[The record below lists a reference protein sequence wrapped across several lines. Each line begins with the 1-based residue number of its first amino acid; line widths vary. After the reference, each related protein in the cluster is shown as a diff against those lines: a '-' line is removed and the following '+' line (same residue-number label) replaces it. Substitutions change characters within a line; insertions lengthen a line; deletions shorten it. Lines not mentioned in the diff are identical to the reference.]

1 VIDTTIVAAHNEA
14 FAKTGYAASS
24 CKAVADINMPN
35 NDDNVLM
42 INAATMVSAQWWGP
56 NFWVPLFPTMTPS
69 LSDYPILKDLT

>member
-1 VIDTTIVAAHNEA
+1 MYAVIDTTIVAAYNEA

-35 NDDNVLM
+35 NDDNALM

-56 NFWVPLFPTMTPS
+56 NFWPGCR
-69 LSDYPILKDLT
+69 